1 MLGIQNVKVVDE
13 QPKTDIENLK
23 QIAKEKMN
31 TEQKEIKP
39 VEALIDLDPWLGPYR
54 EPLQKRYDLYANWY
68 QKIQDSEGGL
78 DQFTKSYL
86 KFGINVTPEG
96 ITYREWAPNA
106 KEAHFFGDFN
116 NWNRTSHKMNRN
128 DFGVF
133 DIFLPRN
140 ADGSLPIPHGSKVK
154 ILLTLQDG
162 TQIDR
167 IPAWIRRVTQNLEVS
182 PNYEGIFWHPT
193 ETYHFKN
200 PKPAKPESLRI
211 YESHVGIASWEGK
224 VNTYKNFTQNVLP
237 RIKDLG
243 YNTVQLMAIMEHPY
257 YASFGYQVTSF
268 FAASSR
274 YGPPEDLME
283 LIDTAHGMGIIVL
296 LDVVHS
302 HACNNVVDGINQFDG
317 TDHQYFH
324 EGGRGR
330 HSLWNSRLFNYGNYE
345 TLRFLLSNLRF
356 WLDEYQ
362 FDGFRF
368 DGVTSMMYHHHG
380 IGTGFSGNYGE
391 YFGPN
396 ADLEAIVYLM
406 LANKMVHSYYPNA
419 ITIAEDVSGMPTLCR
434 PVNEGGVGFD
444 YRLAMAIPD
453 MWIKILKETK
463 DDDWNV
469 SDICWTLTNRRYKE
483 KTIAYAE
490 SHDQALVGDK
500 TLAFWLMDKEMYD
513 FMSELTPRTPIIDRG
528 IALHKMIRL
537 LTHALG
543 GEGYLNFIGNE
554 FGHPEWLDFPRQ
566 GNGNSFH
573 YARRQFNLVDDELL
587 RYKFL
592 NNFDRAMQH
601 LEGKYGWLAS
611 PQAYISLKNEQDK
624 VIVFERGNLLFI
636 FNFHPTK
643 SFTDYRVGTSWNTP
657 HHIVLNSDNVKF
669 GGYDRIDE
677 STVHFP
683 TDFPW
688 NNRANF
694 IQVYIPCR
702 TCIVLSHE

>member
-1 MLGIQNVKVVDE
+1 MMLGIKDVKVENE
-13 QPKTDIENLK
+13 QKNDIASLK
-23 QIAKEKMN
+23 KNAKEVLEGK
-31 TEQKEIKP
+31 KEIVP
-39 VEALIDLDPWLGPYR
+39 VDALIDLDPWLTPYR
-54 EPLQKRYDLYANWY
+54 EPLQKRYDLFKQWY
-68 QKIQDSEGGL
+68 DKLISSEGSL
-78 DQFTKSYL
+78 DHFSKSYL
-86 KFGINVTPEG
+86 EYGINVTDKG
-96 ITYREWAPNA
+96 IHYREWAPNA
-106 KEAHFFGDFN
+106 KEAHFIGDFN
-116 NWNRTSHKMNRN
+116 NWDITSHKMNR
-128 DFGVF
+128 DEYGTF

-140 ADGSLPIPHGSKVK
+140 ADGSLPIKHNTKVK
-154 ILLTLQDG
+154 IALTLEDG
-162 TQIDR
+162 TILYR
-167 IPAWIRRVTQNLEVS
+167 IPAWIRRVTQDLSVS
-182 PNYEGIFWHPT
+182 PTYDAIFWYPK
-193 ETYHFKN
+193 EKYHFKN
-200 PKPAKPESLRI
+200 QKPPKPESVRI
-211 YESHVGIASWEGK
+211 YEAHVGISSWEGK
-224 VNTYKNFTQNVLP
+224 VNTYKNFTRDVLP

-243 YNTVQLMAIMEHPY
+243 YNVIQLMAIMEHPY

-268 FAASSR
+268 FCASSR

-283 LIDTAHGMGIIVL
+283 LIDTAHGMGITVL

-302 HACNNVVDGINQFDG
+302 HACNNVEDGINNFDG

-324 EGGRGR
+324 AGGRG
-330 HSLWNSRLFNYGNYE
+330 HHDLWNSRLFNYGNYE

-368 DGVTSMMYHHHG
+368 DGVTSMMYYHHG
-380 IGTGFSGNYGE
+380 MGYGFSGNYDE
-391 YFGPN
+391 YFGGN
-396 ADLEAIVYLM
+396 TDLEAVVYLM
-406 LANKMVHSYYPNA
+406 LANKMIHDLYPDA

-434 PVNEGGVGFD
+434 PVDEGGVGFD

-453 MWIKILKETK
+453 MWIKILKEQK
-463 DDDWNV
+463 DDDWNIG
-469 SDICWTLTNRRYKE
+469 DICWTLTNRRYKE

-500 TLAFWLMDKEMYD
+500 TLAFWLMDKEMYG

-528 IALHKMIRL
+528 LALHKMIRL

-554 FGHPEWLDFPRQ
+554 FGHPEWLDFPRE

-573 YARRQFNLVDDELL
+573 YARRQFNLVDDDLL

-592 NNFDRAMQH
+592 NNFDRAMQN
-601 LEGKYGWLAS
+601 LESKYGWLHS
-611 PQAYISLKNEQDK
+611 PQAYISLKHEGDK
-624 VIVFERGNLLFI
+624 VIVFERGDLLFI

-657 HHIVLNSDNVKF
+657 HHIVLNSDRVEY
-669 GGYDRIDE
+669 GGHDCIDE
-677 STVHFP
+677 SVTHYP

-694 IQVYIPCR
+694 LQVYIPCR